1 MTLGRQPEV
10 LDYASPTQF
19 KMMINQLPKVEFFI
33 TAANVPGLNLG
44 EAIFPTPLKQIPM
57 QGDEITFENLSI
69 SFLVDENLENY
80 KELHDWLIGI
90 GFPQSRAQF
99 KDFRSSTSN
108 RPGVTQGISQDIG
121 DVKPATAVSPMFSD
135 ATLTILSNKNNPVV
149 EVRFEELSP
158 VALGGLNFDQEAT
171 DVQYLK
177 TTADFNYKYYQIVPL
192 T

>member
-1 MTLGRQPEV
+1 MAIRQPTT

-19 KMMINQLPKVEFFI
+19 RMIINQLPKVQFFI
-33 TAANVPGLNLG
+33 TAANVPGINLG

-90 GFPQSRAQF
+90 GFPQSREQF
-99 KDFRSSTSN
+99 RDFRSTTSN
-108 RPGVTQGISQDIG
+108 RPGATQGNSKDIG
-121 DVKPATAVSPMFSD
+121 DVQPSTAVSPMFSD

-158 VALGGLNFDQEAT
+158 VALGALNFDQEAT

-177 TTADFNYKYYQIVPL
+177 TTADFNYKYYQIVPI

>member
-1 MTLGRQPEV
+1 MTLGRQPEI

-19 KMMINQLPKVEFFI
+19 KMIINQLPKVEFFI
-33 TAANVPGLNLG
+33 TAANVPGISLG
-44 EAIFPTPLKQIPM
+44 ETIFSTPLKQIPM
-57 QGDEITFENLSI
+57 QGDEVTFENLSI

-80 KELHDWLIGI
+80 KELHDWMIGI
-90 GFPQSRAQF
+90 GFPQSRQQF

-108 RPGVTQGISQDIG
+108 RPGATQGNSQDIG
-121 DVKPATAVSPMFSD
+121 DVQPATAVSPMFSD

-158 VALGGLNFDQEAT
+158 LSLGGLNFDQEAT

-177 TTADFNYKYYQIVPL
+177 STCDFNYKYYKIVPL

>member
-1 MTLGRQPEV
+1 MPLGRQPTE

-19 KMMINQLPKVEFFI
+19 RMLINQLPKVEFFI
-33 TAANVPGLNLG
+33 TAANVPGINLG

-69 SFLVDENLENY
+69 SFLVDEKLQNY

-90 GFPQSRAQF
+90 GFPQSRQQF
-99 KDFRSSTSN
+99 SDFRSSTAN
-108 RPGVTQGISQDIG
+108 RSTATRGVSTDIG
-121 DVKPATAVSPMFSD
+121 DVKPATPISPMFSD

-149 EVRFEELSP
+149 EIRFEELSP
-158 VALGGLNFDQEAT
+158 VALGALNFDQEAT

-192 T
+192 

>member
-1 MTLGRQPEV
+1 MTLGRQPEI

-19 KMMINQLPKVEFFI
+19 KMIINQLPKVEFFI
-33 TAANVPGLNLG
+33 TAANVPGISLG
-44 EAIFPTPLKQIPM
+44 ETIFPTPLKQIPM
-57 QGDEITFENLSI
+57 QGDEVTFENLSI

-80 KELHDWLIGI
+80 KELHDWMIGI
-90 GFPQSRAQF
+90 GFPQSRQQF

-108 RPGVTQGISQDIG
+108 RPGATQGNSQDIG
-121 DVKPATAVSPMFSD
+121 DVQPATAVSPMFSD

-158 VALGGLNFDQEAT
+158 LSLGGLNFDQEAT

-177 TTADFNYKYYQIVPL
+177 STCDFNYKYYKIVPL

>member
-33 TAANVPGLNLG
+33 TAANVPGISLG
-44 EAIFPTPLKQIPM
+44 EALFPTPLKQIPM
-57 QGDEITFENLSI
+57 QGDEVTFENLSI
-69 SFLVDENLENY
+69 TFLVDENLENY

-90 GFPQSRAQF
+90 GFPQSRQQF
-99 KDFRSSTSN
+99 KDFRSTTSN
-108 RPGVTQGISQDIG
+108 RPGATQGNSQDIG

-158 VALGGLNFDQEAT
+158 LSLGGLNFDQEAT

-177 TTADFNYKYYQIVPL
+177 STADFNYKYYQIVPL

>member
-33 TAANVPGLNLG
+33 TAANVPGINLG
-44 EAIFPTPLKQIPM
+44 ETIFPTPLKQIPM
-57 QGDEITFENLSI
+57 QGDEVTFENLSI

-90 GFPQSRAQF
+90 GFPQSRQQF
-99 KDFRSSTSN
+99 KDFRSTTSN
-108 RPGVTQGISQDIG
+108 RPGATQGNSQDIG

-158 VALGGLNFDQEAT
+158 LSLGGLNFDQEAT

-177 TTADFNYKYYQIVPL
+177 STADFNYKYYQIVPL

>member
-1 MTLGRQPEV
+1 MPIGRQPTE

-19 KMMINQLPKVEFFI
+19 RMIINQLPKVEFFI
-33 TAANVPGLNLG
+33 TAANVPGINLG

-69 SFLVDENLENY
+69 SFLVDKKLENY

-99 KDFRSSTSN
+99 SNFRSTTAN
-108 RPGVTQGISQDIG
+108 RPGSTRGNSQDIG
-121 DVKPATAVSPMFSD
+121 DVQPSTPVSPMFSD

-149 EVRFEELSP
+149 EIRFEELSP
-158 VALGGLNFDQEAT
+158 VALGALNFDQEAT

>member
-1 MTLGRQPEV
+1 MPIGRQPTE

-19 KMMINQLPKVEFFI
+19 RMIINQLPKVEFFI
-33 TAANVPGLNLG
+33 TAANVPGINLG

-69 SFLVDENLENY
+69 SFLVDEKLQNY

-90 GFPQSRAQF
+90 GFPQSRQQF
-99 KDFRSSTSN
+99 SDFRSSTAN
-108 RPGVTQGISQDIG
+108 RSTATRGVSTDIG
-121 DVKPATAVSPMFSD
+121 DVKPATPISPMFSD

-149 EVRFEELSP
+149 EIRFEELSP
-158 VALGGLNFDQEAT
+158 VALGALNFDQEAT

>member
-1 MTLGRQPEV
+1 MTLGRQPEI

-19 KMMINQLPKVEFFI
+19 KMIINQLPKVEFFI
-33 TAANVPGLNLG
+33 TAANVPGISLG
-44 EAIFPTPLKQIPM
+44 ETIFPTPLKQIPM
-57 QGDEITFENLSI
+57 QGDEVTFENLSI

-90 GFPQSRAQF
+90 GFPQSRSQF
-99 KDFRSSTSN
+99 KEFRSSTSN
-108 RPGVTQGISQDIG
+108 RPGVTQGNSQDIG
-121 DVKPATAVSPMFSD
+121 DVQPATAVSPMFSD

>member
-1 MTLGRQPEV
+1 MTLGRQPTT

-19 KMMINQLPKVEFFI
+19 RMIINQLPKVEFFI
-33 TAANVPGLNLG
+33 TAANVPGINLG

-90 GFPQSRAQF
+90 GFPQSRSQF
-99 KDFRSSTSN
+99 KDFRSTTSN
-108 RPGVTQGISQDIG
+108 RPGTTQGNSQDIG
-121 DVKPATAVSPMFSD
+121 DVQPSTAVSPMFSD

-158 VALGGLNFDQEAT
+158 VALGALNFDQEAT

-177 TTADFNYKYYQIVPL
+177 TTCDFNYKYYKIVPL

>member
-1 MTLGRQPEV
+1 MPLGRQPTE

-19 KMMINQLPKVEFFI
+19 RMLINQLPKVEFFI
-33 TAANVPGLNLG
+33 TAANVPGINLG

-90 GFPQSRAQF
+90 GFPQSRQQF
-99 KDFRSSTSN
+99 SDFRSSTAN
-108 RPGVTQGISQDIG
+108 RSTATRGVSTDIG
-121 DVKPATAVSPMFSD
+121 DVKPATPISPMFSD

-149 EVRFEELSP
+149 EIRFEELSP
-158 VALGGLNFDQEAT
+158 VALGALNFDQEAT

-192 T
+192 

>member
-1 MTLGRQPEV
+1 MTLGRQPEI

-19 KMMINQLPKVEFFI
+19 KMIINQLPKVEFFI
-33 TAANVPGLNLG
+33 TAANVPGISLG
-44 EAIFPTPLKQIPM
+44 ETIFPTPLKQIPM
-57 QGDEITFENLSI
+57 QGDEVTFENLSI

-90 GFPQSRAQF
+90 GFPQSRQQF

-108 RPGVTQGISQDIG
+108 RPGATQGNSQDIG
-121 DVKPATAVSPMFSD
+121 DVQPATAVSPMFSD

-158 VALGGLNFDQEAT
+158 LSLGGLNFDQEAT

-177 TTADFNYKYYQIVPL
+177 STCDFNYKYYKIVPL

>member
-33 TAANVPGLNLG
+33 TAANVPGINLG
-44 EAIFPTPLKQIPM
+44 ETIFPTPLKQIPM
-57 QGDEITFENLSI
+57 QGDEVTFENLSI

-90 GFPQSRAQF
+90 GFPQSRQQF

-108 RPGVTQGISQDIG
+108 RPGATQGNSQDIG

-158 VALGGLNFDQEAT
+158 LSLGGLNFDQEAT

-177 TTADFNYKYYQIVPL
+177 STADFNYKYYQIVPL

>member
-1 MTLGRQPEV
+1 MSLERQPTT

-19 KMMINQLPKVEFFI
+19 RLVINQLPKVQFFT
-33 TAANVPGLNLG
+33 TAANLPGINLG
-44 EAIFPTPLKQIPM
+44 EAVFPTPLRQIPI
-57 QGDEITFENLSI
+57 QGDDITFENLSI

-90 GFPQSRAQF
+90 GFPQSRKQF
-99 KDFRSSTSN
+99 KDFRTSKAVVPNVTRGTATDIAKVGLST
-108 RPGVTQGISQDIG
+108 
-121 DVKPATAVSPMFSD
+121 PANPMSSD

-149 EVRFEELSP
+149 EVRFQELSP
-158 VALGGLNFDQEAT
+158 VALGALNFAQEAT

-177 TTADFNYKYYQIVPL
+177 TTCDFNYKYYEIVPL

>member
-33 TAANVPGLNLG
+33 TAANVPGISLG
-44 EAIFPTPLKQIPM
+44 EALFPTPLKQIPM
-57 QGDEITFENLSI
+57 QGDEVTFENLSI
-69 SFLVDENLENY
+69 TFLVDENLENY

-90 GFPQSRAQF
+90 GFPQSRQQF

-108 RPGVTQGISQDIG
+108 RPGATQGNSQDIG

-158 VALGGLNFDQEAT
+158 LSLGGLNFDQEAT

-177 TTADFNYKYYQIVPL
+177 STADFNYKYYQIVPL

>member
-1 MTLGRQPEV
+1 MPLGRQPTE

-19 KMMINQLPKVEFFI
+19 RMLINQLPKVEFFI
-33 TAANVPGLNLG
+33 TAANVPGINLG

-69 SFLVDENLENY
+69 SFLVDEKLQNY

-90 GFPQSRAQF
+90 GFPQSRQQF
-99 KDFRSSTSN
+99 SDFRSSTAN
-108 RPGVTQGISQDIG
+108 RSTATRGVSTDIG
-121 DVKPATAVSPMFSD
+121 DVKPATPISPMFSD

-149 EVRFEELSP
+149 EIRFEELSP
-158 VALGGLNFDQEAT
+158 VALGALNFDQEAT

>member
-1 MTLGRQPEV
+1 MPLGRQPTE

-19 KMMINQLPKVEFFI
+19 RMLINQLPKVEFFI
-33 TAANVPGLNLG
+33 TAANVPGINLG

-69 SFLVDENLENY
+69 SFLVDEKLQNY

-90 GFPQSRAQF
+90 GFPQSRQQF
-99 KDFRSSTSN
+99 SDFRSSTAN
-108 RPGVTQGISQDIG
+108 RSTATRGVSTDIG
-121 DVKPATAVSPMFSD
+121 DVKPATPISPMFSD

-149 EVRFEELSP
+149 EIRFEELSP
-158 VALGGLNFDQEAT
+158 VALGALNFDQEAT

-177 TTADFNYKYYQIVPL
+177 TTADFNYKYYQIVTL
-192 T
+192 

>member
-1 MTLGRQPEV
+1 MPLGRQPTE

-19 KMMINQLPKVEFFI
+19 RMLINQLPKVEFFI
-33 TAANVPGLNLG
+33 TAANVPGINLG

-69 SFLVDENLENY
+69 SFLVDEKLQNY

-90 GFPQSRAQF
+90 GFPQSRQQF
-99 KDFRSSTSN
+99 SDFRSSTAN
-108 RPGVTQGISQDIG
+108 RSTATRGVSTDIG
-121 DVKPATAVSPMFSD
+121 DVKPATPISPMFSD

-149 EVRFEELSP
+149 EIRFEELSP
-158 VALGGLNFDQEAT
+158 VALGALNFDQEAT

-192 T
+192 S

>member
-1 MTLGRQPEV
+1 MTVGRQTEI
-10 LDYASPTQF
+10 LDYASQTQF

-33 TAANVPGLNLG
+33 TAANVPGINLG

-90 GFPQSRAQF
+90 GFPQSRSQF
-99 KDFRSSTSN
+99 KEFRSSTSN
-108 RPGVTQGISQDIG
+108 RPGVTQGNSQDIG
-121 DVKPATAVSPMFSD
+121 DVQPATAVSPMFSD

-158 VALGGLNFDQEAT
+158 VSLG
-171 DVQYLK
+171 VR
-177 TTADFNYKYYQIVPL
+177 
-192 T
+192 